1 MDRAIQQLRRLRRMA
16 RALLLMQRGMHW
28 LAVLLGVGLVCGL
41 GDYLLRLP
49 GWLRGLID
57 LIVVGTAS
65 FWCWRWYGEVRRF
78 APSLSTLALRVER
91 VFPAARDNFASAID
105 FALQPASYA
114 HPARTADLVGA
125 AIGEAQ
131 QRMRDVPV
139 TKMID
144 WRPTLRKAIPL
155 AVVMVAVLTPAMSA
169 RRESGLALRRWAMPF
184 GDAQWPTRQY
194 VVTDEKEE
202 VAPTDQPLRFTARV
216 LRGYRDGMRTWL
228 HYRAHDADGAEGSWR
243 RLLMTPTSNG
253 AGRYDRVLEVGRD
266 LAVDF
271 GWIVPD
277 PLPYA
282 GVSYRIESGDH
293 QTETSS
299 IRLVP
304 RPVVRDVVLTIA
316 APIYA
321 EAMVQTQVMRMHELL
336 SAGGQIATATALR
349 GSRIH
354 MRIELNKAVPW
365 TDDVVDAA
373 LPGLAGLAR
382 VSEKTGDFAGRTVG
396 HPGPAVAIE
405 FDLNASGESE
415 IMIADPFGFTT
426 LSGRLY
432 RVQAIAD
439 TPPRVTIGEPQ
450 ADEQVLDTAE
460 IALRAV
466 ARDDVGVTTAHL
478 EVAMPAKT
486 DSEKGKT
493 LLVMGTAQAEGR
505 HVETTAHLALADRG
519 LVAGDEVVIT
529 AEACDGYH
537 WNGEKHEAVR
547 SGPRR
552 LLIIEPAIMVRQIRR
567 RLSMVRKNAE
577 QTAERQRENLR
588 EAASSEISQR
598 RITNRIETMANI
610 LTSVQ
615 HRMTRNVLDGPELKT
630 LVEHASD
637 LVQSAASA
645 STAAGGAL
653 VFPSGSDEDAAALEE
668 AVTESQEQT
677 AESLEALARLL
688 EQGRD
693 VLTMQLTLKRLHRE
707 QQHVAE
713 ATRGLL
719 PHTAGQARET
729 LGTDLEASLSEL
741 GRRQGAIREEMTPLL
756 ENMQVTSEAI
766 RDGAL
771 PVSDEATA
779 MALREAATTAQRR
792 GLGEKLASART
803 SIDANRL
810 AQAGTDQQESLEVMR
825 EMLEALEQQQQ
836 HRTELLRRRLAE
848 LAESIHRLIH
858 QQQAQRAR
866 VQEAGALPA
875 LEGPLRTMQANTL
888 SVQRSALQEV
898 EMSTATT
905 ALADAATAQGLA
917 AGSVRRGERVETVA
931 HQHKALGLLRD
942 ALAAVEQQQEAM
954 QEDEQRR
961 RREELRAAYL
971 ALAEDQILLR
981 DEAAMLLAADD
992 ASRRWTIAMRAA
1004 GNRQADIGL
1013 AANVLGDELGETTL
1027 FRWMHGR
1034 IDQLSKR
1041 ATALLRTTS
1050 RETGTLRHQ
1059 QRIAMTLETMATAL
1073 EEDEKEDAFSDG
1085 ANERAG
1091 GGGGGS
1097 GQANPVNTLEELKL
1111 LRGLQEDLRR
1121 RTGQFHQ
1128 EADGVPGKR
1137 RGHLEA
1143 LADEQKKLY
1152 EIGSELL
1159 KRSADTPRR
1168 SDLGV
1173 LDGADLPLE

>member
-1 MDRAIQQLRRLRRMA
+1 MDRAIQQLRRLRRTA

-28 LAVLLGVGLVCGL
+28 LAVLLGVGLVCAL

-57 LIVVGTAS
+57 LIVVGTAC

-78 APSLSTLALRVER
+78 TPSLSTLALRVER
-91 VFPAARDNFASAID
+91 VFPAARGHFASAID
-105 FALQPASYA
+105 FALQPAAYA
-114 HPARTADLVGA
+114 HPARTADLVGV
-125 AIGEAQ
+125 AIGASQ
-131 QRMRDVPV
+131 QRMGDVPV

-155 AVVMVAVLTPAMSA
+155 AVVIVVVLIPVMLA
-169 RRESGLALRRWAMPF
+169 RRESGLALRRWAMPL

-194 VVTDEKEE
+194 VVADEKGE
-202 VAPTDQPLRFTARV
+202 VAPTDQPLRVTARM

-228 HYRAHDADGAEGSWR
+228 HYRVHNADGGEGPWR
-243 RLLMTPTSNG
+243 RLLMTPASNG

-271 GWIVPD
+271 GRIVPD

-293 QTETSS
+293 QTEPSS

-321 EAMVQTQVMRMHELL
+321 EAMVQTQVMRMHESL

-354 MRIELNKAVPW
+354 MRIALNKAVPW
-365 TDDVVDAA
+365 TADVVDAA

-382 VSEKTGDFAGRTVG
+382 VSEKTGDSEGENVG

-405 FDLNASGESE
+405 FDLNASVKSQ
-415 IMIADPFGFTT
+415 IMIADPFGFAT

-439 TPPRVTIGEPQ
+439 TPPRVTIVEPQ

-466 ARDDVGVTTAHL
+466 ARDDVGIATAHM
-478 EVAMPAKT
+478 EVDMPAKK
-486 DSEKGKT
+486 DSAKGET
-493 LLVMGTAQAEGR
+493 LRIMGTAQTGGR

-552 LLIIEPAIMVRQIRR
+552 LLIIEPPIMVRQIRR
-567 RLSMVRKNAE
+567 QLSMVRQNAE
-577 QTAERQRENLR
+577 QTAKRQREDLR
-588 EAASSEISQR
+588 EAVPRETSQR

-615 HRMTRNVLDGPELKT
+615 HRMMRNVLDGPELKT

-637 LVQSAASA
+637 LVRSAASA
-645 STAAGGAL
+645 SAGAGGAM

-688 EQGRD
+688 EEGRD
-693 VLTMQLTLKRLHRE
+693 MLTMQLTLKRLQRE

-719 PHTAGQARET
+719 PHTAGQVREA
-729 LGTDLEASLSEL
+729 LGTDLGASLSEL
-741 GRRQGAIREEMTPLL
+741 GRRQGSIREEMKPLL
-756 ENMQVTSEAI
+756 ENMQVTSEAMQ
-766 RDGAL
+766 DGAS
-771 PVSDEATA
+771 PAGDEATA
-779 MALREAATTAQRR
+779 MALREAAATAQRR
-792 GLGEKLASART
+792 GLGAKLASAQT

-810 AQAGTDQQESLEVMR
+810 AQAGTDQQESLAVMR

-836 HRTELLRRRLAE
+836 RRIELLRRRLAE
-848 LAESIHRLIH
+848 LAESIRRLTH
-858 QQQAQRAR
+858 QQQGQRAR
-866 VQEAGALPA
+866 VQDAGALHV

-898 EMSTATT
+898 AMSTAAT
-905 ALADAATAQGLA
+905 ALKDAATAQGLA
-917 AGSVRRGERVETVA
+917 AGSVRRAKRVETVA
-931 HQHKALGLLRD
+931 HQDKALGLLHE

-954 QEDEQRR
+954 QADEQRR
-961 RREELRAAYL
+961 RREELRTAYL
-971 ALAEDQILLR
+971 ALAKDQILLR
-981 DEAAMLLAADD
+981 DEAAMLLLADD
-992 ASRRWTIAMRAA
+992 SSRRWTIAMRGA

-1013 AANVLGDELGETTL
+1013 AANALGGELGETAL

-1034 IDQLSKR
+1034 IDQLSQR

-1050 RETGTLRHQ
+1050 RETGTLRDQ
-1059 QRIAMTLETMATAL
+1059 QRIAMTLETMAMAL
-1073 EEDEKEDAFSDG
+1073 EDDEKEDAFSDG
-1085 ANERAG
+1085 VNERAD
-1091 GGGGGS
+1091 GGGGS
-1097 GQANPVNTLEELKL
+1097 GQENPINTLAELKL
-1111 LRGLQEDLRR
+1111 LRGLQEDLRH

-1128 EADGVPGKR
+1128 EAGGMAGKR
-1137 RGHLEA
+1137 RGNLEA

-1159 KRSADTPRR
+1159 QRSADAPRR
-1168 SDLGV
+1168 SGRRV
-1173 LDGADLPLE
+1173 IDGADRPLK